1 MSAVRPSLM
10 DDDSEGYS
18 GEDSIREISIASRV
32 RQSREMRKTYLSP
45 KEIKFEPGQVRKTT
59 IEYTI
64 ENQGLDTPMRKV
76 SRFSSNRLTPVQS
89 RLRQCKAL
97 IRPLHSRYYP
107 FCIAFYILIAA
118 LGSAYFFGATPT
130 VVTEN
135 VLDPVVI
142 SVGDAVNGMK
152 EKMGDAYMGV
162 RDSMG
167 DVYSGVKERIKDV
180 VEEYKK
186 IDEGGRNVTIEEK
199 RAEEKE
205 RNRKIDEMITKEISK
220 ISYDMNIMK
229 QTQEIYIE
237 WSDQMNAK
245 FKKLEAKIDS
255 DTNSINKRLDS
266 FETALH
272 HLKMDLEEKMNS
284 MVDKNESPSSQS
296 LTSFVSIEEFRVNL
310 ENTKKEMD
318 ELRRM
323 VPREDTEEYLN
334 LASYTS
340 GASIIDSATSSSLY
354 SSVLN
359 MFSPDRTPIF
369 VLTER
374 HLFPGDCMP
383 LPSTGGE
390 VGINLSTLGH
400 ISHIEYYHLYWS
412 EAAGIPQSAPKRIQ
426 IMGCA
431 DDFATVNCE
440 TIAECEYN
448 EEMKSAV
455 AKSIRIKILSNHG
468 AEHTCLYLMRVIGK
482 AV

>member
-1 MSAVRPSLM
+1 MSIPSPKKLRCQQFVRPYWTMILR
-10 DDDSEGYS
+10 DILVKIPFGKFLL
-18 GEDSIREISIASRV
+18 RHA
-32 RQSREMRKTYLSP
+32 
-45 KEIKFEPGQVRKTT
+45 FEPGQVRKTT

-76 SRFSSNRLTPVQS
+76 SRFASNRLTPVQS

-199 RAEEKE
+199 KAEEKE
-205 RNRKIDEMITKEISK
+205 RDRKIDEMITK
-220 ISYDMNIMK
+220 
-229 QTQEIYIE
+229 
-237 WSDQMNAK
+237 WSDQMNSK
-245 FKKLEAKIDS
+245 FAKLEAKIDS
-255 DTNSINKRLDS
+255 DANSINKRLDS

-284 MVDKNESPSSQS
+284 IVDKKESPSSQS
-296 LTSFVSIEEFRVNL
+296 LTNFVSIEEFRMNL

-323 VPREDTEEYLN
+323 IPREDTEEYLN

-340 GASIIDSATSSSLY
+340 GASIIDSVTSSSLY
-354 SSVLN
+354 SSIFN
-359 MFSPDRTPIF
+359 MFSIDRAPLF

-374 HLFPGDCMP
+374 QLFPGDCMP

-390 VGINLSTLGH
+390 VGINLSALGH
-400 ISHIEYYHLYWS
+400 VSHIEYYHLYWS
-412 EAAGIPQSAPKRIQ
+412 EAGEIPQSAPKRIE

-431 DDFATVNCE
+431 DDSATVNCE
-440 TIAECEYN
+440 MIAECEYTVEN
-448 EEMKSAV
+448 TAIRREEAKRRRIFGVPIECPLKEEMKSAV
-455 AKSIRIKILSNHG
+455 IKSIRIKILSNHG
-468 AEHTCLYLMRVIGK
+468 ADHTCLYLMRVLGK